1 MTAFLT
7 FIVTPTKGD
16 DQVLLFASHT
26 TITSYVT
33 LIVDSAL
40 FKEQTRCHSTPKA
53 NRDNAEQ

>member
-7 FIVTPTKGD
+7 LIVTPTKGD

-40 FKEQTRCHSTPKA
+40 F
-53 NRDNAEQ
+53 